1 MTLKKK
7 RYKSY
12 DTLLLAFRAS
22 PVCMLLHVIL
32 PITQSILQTA
42 VTAVATAAFVDTAT
56 EILTSL
62 RPYQDIYPA
71 LGCVLITMGFVNTL
85 GAMSRLAAARVSVNL
100 QRDLKPAIV
109 KVTAA
114 FDYKYIES
122 EKSWELISRVARDPV
137 KAVTDGAEAFIQFAQ
152 IIVSVVSVFCL
163 IVSQVW
169 WAALIILLF
178 SVPLFVLSMR
188 AGKKNYQAERDAE
201 KFNRRTEYLGEVL
214 TGRENV
220 DERTLF
226 GYQDEIGRVWQ
237 EQYEAGR
244 KLQVRVTAR
253 SFLVSKGSS
262 MLLALISLLV
272 ALTLIGPVVN
282 GRMTAGMFMG
292 IVSAVFGM
300 IQKLGFQMSRSLE
313 NISRAGE
320 YMRDLSEFA
329 GLSEAED
336 ALTKPDAAPVAI
348 ESLEFRN
355 VHFHY
360 PGSEEYI
367 LKGLSFKLEAG
378 RHYAFVGKN
387 GAGKTTIAKLLTGLY
402 TEYEGEILV
411 NGKELCQYPVSAV
424 KAMFSVVYQDFAKYY
439 IEMKDNIALGDVNRM
454 SRKTEAP
461 RVTEGKA
468 AISAKTEAPRVTER
482 KAAISAETEAPRV
495 AEGKAAISAEADPP
509 TEEKAARLAGLDEVI
524 GRLENG
530 IDTPLGKILKG
541 GQDLSGGQ
549 WQRVTIARSLVS
561 RAPVK
566 ILDEPTSALDPVSES
581 NLYHDFERLMEG
593 KTTIFV
599 SHRLG
604 STKLA
609 DEILVIDGG
618 KIIERGTHDMLMA
631 ANGQYAEMFE
641 AQREWYQ

>member
-1 MTLKKK
+1 M
-7 RYKSY
+7 
-12 DTLLLAFRAS
+12 LLAFKVS
-22 PVCMLLHVIL
+22 PVCMLLYVIL
-32 PITQSILQTA
+32 PITQSIMQTA
-42 VTAVATAAFVDTAT
+42 VTAVATANFVDTAT
-56 EILTSL
+56 AILTST
-62 RPYQDIYPA
+62 RPHQDIYPA
-71 LGCVLITMGFVNTL
+71 LAWVLVTLGFVNTL
-85 GAMSRLAAARVSVNL
+85 GAVSKLAASRVSVNI
-100 QRDLKPAIV
+100 QRNLKPAIV
-109 KVTAA
+109 KTSAA
-114 FDYKYIES
+114 FDYKHIEN
-122 EKSWELISRVARDPV
+122 EKSWELISRVSRDPV
-137 KAVTDGAEAFIQFAQ
+137 TAITDGVAAFIQFAQ
-152 IIVSVVSVFCL
+152 IVVSIASVFVL

-169 WAALIILLF
+169 WAALIIFIF

-214 TGRENV
+214 IGRENV

-226 GYQDEIGRVWQ
+226 GYSDAVDRVWQ

-244 KLQVRVTAR
+244 KLQVKVTAKN
-253 SFLVSKGSS
+253 FMISKGSS

-282 GRMTAGMFMG
+282 GQMSAGMFMG

-313 NISRAGE
+313 NISRVGE
-320 YMRDLSEFA
+320 YMKDLSEFV

-336 ALTKPDAAPVAI
+336 ALSEPDAEPI
-348 ESLEFRN
+348 SIDSLEFRN
-355 VHFHY
+355 VSFHY

-367 LKGLSFKLEAG
+367 LNRLSFKLEAG

-387 GAGKTTIAKLLTGLY
+387 GAGKTTITKLLTGLY

-439 IEMKDNIALGDVNRM
+439 IKMKDNIALGDVHL
-454 SRKTEAP
+454 TD
-461 RVTEGKA
+461 
-468 AISAKTEAPRVTER
+468 R
-482 KAAISAETEAPRV
+482 KAEATHL
-495 AEGKAAISAEADPP
+495 
-509 TEEKAARLAGLDEVI
+509 TEEEAAHLAGLDEVTD
-524 GRLENG
+524 RLENG

-541 GQDLSGGQ
+541 GQDISGGQ
-549 WQRVTIARSLVS
+549 WQRIAIARSLVS

-566 ILDEPTSALDPVSES
+566 ILDEPTSALDPISES
-581 NLYHDFERLMEG
+581 NLYHDFEKLMKG
-593 KTTIFV
+593 KTTVFV

-609 DEILVIDGG
+609 EEILVIDGG
-618 KIIERGTHDMLMA
+618 RIVERGTHEALMKK
-631 ANGQYAEMFE
+631 NGQYAEMFE